1 MRIYSNSSFFGFTK
15 IKAVIFL
22 LVGIILTV
30 VGIASMFSKYRKTQ
44 TYEITSGKIVDAVVN
59 AHEDSLAS
67 YAPVYQFTV
76 DEQTYQFNSH
86 VSTQIY
92 PDIGAS
98 VSIYYNPENP
108 EDAFTKGPM
117 VLEIIETVFGIFFII
132 CAISMKK
139 EDMQQI

>member
-1 MRIYSNSSFFGFTK
+1 MRIYSNSSFFSFAN

-30 VGIASMFSKYRKTQ
+30 VGITSMFSKYKKMQ
-44 TYEITSGKIVDAVVN
+44 TYETISGKIVDAVVN
-59 AHEDSLAS
+59 NHENSLAS

-117 VLEIIETVFGIFFII
+117 VLEIIETVFGILFII